1 MVDNDFKIY
10 FFLVKKKGFDVILIK
25 KKCYFSRFI
34 FEKYFIFLRKDPLHA
49 PWASQ
54 RVKPR
59 EGQYGHLAKG
69 SFGRE
74 TCPGAAESKTISENK
89 SKTGDDLVI

>member
-1 MVDNDFKIY
+1 MLPMVDNDFKIY

-49 PWASQ
+49 P
-54 RVKPR
+54 
-59 EGQYGHLAKG
+59 
-69 SFGRE
+69 
-74 TCPGAAESKTISENK
+74 
-89 SKTGDDLVI
+89 